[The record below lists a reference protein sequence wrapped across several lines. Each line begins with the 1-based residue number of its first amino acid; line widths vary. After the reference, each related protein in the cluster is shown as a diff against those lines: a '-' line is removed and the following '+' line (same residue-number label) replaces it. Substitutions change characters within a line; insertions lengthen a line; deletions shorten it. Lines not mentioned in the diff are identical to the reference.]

1 MNTSHLIELL
11 NKKKINP
18 TSMRMLVLDFLTRQ
32 KNATSLSQ
40 IEENLHPADRVTI
53 YRTLKIFE
61 EKGLV
66 HSISDGS
73 SSPKFFPCD
82 EACDH
87 KHLHD
92 LHVHFTCNVCKK
104 TSCISEASIQLP
116 QLPELYKAETVQLL
130 VKGICPSCKH

>member
-11 NKKKINP
+11 NRKKIKP
-18 TSMRMLVLDFLTRQ
+18 TSMRMLVLDFLIQQ
-32 KNATSLSQ
+32 KNAISLSQ
-40 IEENLHPADRVTI
+40 IEENLHPADRITI

-66 HSISDGS
+66 HSITDGT
-73 SSPKFFPCD
+73 SSPKFFPCE

-92 LHVHFTCNVCKK
+92 LHVHFTCRLCKK
-104 TSCISEASIQLP
+104 TSCISEARIE
-116 QLPELYKAETVQLL
+116 LPELPAGYTSESVQLL
-130 VKGICPSCKH
+130 VKGICPDCKN